1 MTNLIGG
8 IGSRNRKETNLS
20 LRVAVGMTMV
30 LGGFLMKATLN
41 HNINYWAQVKTW
53 TVVLLIF
60 GLVIV
65 GLSFLVKVDNA
76 KPNKFMDNPGK
87 WILNRSIVIIMV
99 VVGVGVVIEMED
111 LAVLTNRKLRD
122 YYLSKD
128 TETTT
133 ATVIGQIKIPYTIKL
148 RTSYQ
153 EFSLIQYSTTSEVI
167 EQGLEERKLIAGRQL
182 RIRYSKLHPSFFRI
196 E

>member
-1 MTNLIGG
+1 
-8 IGSRNRKETNLS
+8 
-20 LRVAVGMTMV
+20 MV

-41 HNINYWAQVKTW
+41 HNINYWGQVKTW
-53 TVVLLIF
+53 TIVLLIF
-60 GLVIV
+60 GLVVV
-65 GLSFLVKVDNA
+65 GLSFLMKVDNA

-87 WILNRSIVIIMV
+87 WILNRSIVIIIV
-99 VVGVGVVIEMED
+99 AVGVGIVIKLED
-111 LAVLTNRKLRD
+111 LAVLTNKKLRD

-153 EFSLIQYSTTSEVI
+153 EFSMIQYPTTKGVV
-167 EQGLEERKLIAGRQL
+167 EQGLEGRKLIAGRQL
-182 RIRYSKLHPSFFRI
+182 RIKYSKIHPSFFRV